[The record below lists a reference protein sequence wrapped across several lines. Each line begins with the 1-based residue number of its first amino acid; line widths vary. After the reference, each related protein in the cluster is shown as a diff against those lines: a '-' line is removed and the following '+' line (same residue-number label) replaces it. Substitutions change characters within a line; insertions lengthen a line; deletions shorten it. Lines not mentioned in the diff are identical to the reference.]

1 MATGMVSRW
10 RKGKDI
16 RNIISKLKEI
26 FDCNYY
32 YELMEAVEKCVQD
45 RNYYRKM
52 SFKFANDLNR
62 LRAEFRKKRVH
73 YKSFKIILN
82 IKKTK
87 PHKQYKGV
95 LYFHKSLIGT
105 KVVVWR
111 KD

>member
-1 MATGMVSRW
+1 MVSRW
-10 RKGKDI
+10 RKGKEI

-32 YELMEAVEKCVQD
+32 YELIEAVEKCVQE

-52 SFKFANDLNR
+52 SFKFANDLNH

-73 YKSFKIILN
+73 HNSFKIIRDRR
-82 IKKTK
+82 KAK
-87 PHKQYKGV
+87 PHSQYEGV
-95 LYFHKSLIGT
+95 LFFHRGLIGT

-111 KD
+111 K